1 VAKDSGT
8 LIDLQQPGGRSL
20 WCWNYIVAYTYD
32 GFSVRTASEDCNA
45 HMLDVVRHE
54 AARQY
59 GDHWPVHVVPPLR
72 QPGEIDYPR
81 VRVTAFFTSL
91 PIRDEMH
98 LSSLV
103 VVWFQREQTPV
114 PDEAGRSAIAQLDWE
129 RLALDY
135 ET

>member
-1 VAKDSGT
+1 MATGSGT
-8 LIDLQQPGGRSL
+8 LIDLRQPSGRSL
-20 WCWNYIVAYTYD
+20 WCWKYIVAYTYD
-32 GFSVRTASEDCNA
+32 GFEVRTPSEDCNA

-54 AARQY
+54 AARY
-59 GDHWPVHVVPPLR
+59 FGDMWPVHIAQPVR
-72 QPGEIDYPR
+72 QPGEIDYPP

-91 PIRDEMH
+91 PMRDEMH

-103 VVWFQREQTPV
+103 IVWFQRAQFPV
-114 PDEAGRSAIAQLDWE
+114 PDEVGQAALEAVDWE